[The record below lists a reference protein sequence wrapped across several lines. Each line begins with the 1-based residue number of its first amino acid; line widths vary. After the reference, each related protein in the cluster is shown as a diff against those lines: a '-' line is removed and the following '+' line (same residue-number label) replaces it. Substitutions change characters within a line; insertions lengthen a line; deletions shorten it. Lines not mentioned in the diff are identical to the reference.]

1 MKKNKKNAGRIVV
14 ITGASS
20 GIGLRTKELFE
31 QNGDIVVTLARTNR
45 DNCDNFYLCDVS
57 DDKNVE
63 QVFSLIKE
71 KFGKID
77 ILVNNAG
84 FGVSGA
90 IELTPMDDIRKIVD
104 VNIMGVV
111 NCTKYALPLIGR
123 GGKIINI
130 SSVCA
135 MFPLPYRTFY
145 CMTKS
150 AVNSFSYGLKME
162 CKPLGIEVGCVCPGD
177 TKTNFTKNRVK
188 IYETNARYGDR
199 ILQATSGIDSREDK
213 RMSVDVVAKVVF
225 NLSNRRS
232 LPCHTIVGTKYKFL
246 HFLMRFFPL
255 SALIRAT
262 ERLFGGHKKTKQSE
276 KRRELEKNTKKGDE
290 TNGG

>member
-1 MKKNKKNAGRIVV
+1 MENSNKKSKRIVV

-20 GIGLRTKELFE
+20 GIGLKTKELFE
-31 QNGDIVVTLARTNR
+31 QNGDIVLTLARTNR
-45 DNCDNFYLCDVS
+45 ENCNNFFMCDVS
-57 DDKNVE
+57 NDENVKNVFDE
-63 QVFSLIKE
+63 IKE

-77 ILVNNAG
+77 ILINNAG

-90 IELTPMDDIRKIVD
+90 IELTPMSDIRKIVD

-111 NCTKYALPLIGR
+111 SCTKYALPLINK

-150 AVNSFSYGLKME
+150 AVSTFSYGLKME

-177 TKTNFTKNRVK
+177 TKTNFSKNRVK
-188 IYETNARYGDR
+188 IFETNERYGDR
-199 ILQATSGIDSREDK
+199 ISQATNGIDNREDK
-213 RMSVDVVAKVVF
+213 RMSVDIVAKVVF
-225 NLSNRRS
+225 KLSNKRK
-232 LPCHTIVGTKYKFL
+232 LPCYTIVGGKYKAL
-246 HFLMRFFPL
+246 NFLMRFFPL
-255 SALIRAT
+255 SMLLNKT
-262 ERLFGGHKKTKQSE
+262 ERLFGGHKN
-276 KRRELEKNTKKGDE
+276 KNTKGE
-290 TNGG
+290 SVNGG